1 MKNLIALKEY
11 AKTVKQKLEKFS
23 SVQTMAF
30 SCRLQGNKKEW
41 KEKLSFQ
48 LETLVCL
55 SKSKIEKY
63 EIELK
68 EEPIPHGV
76 IALQFKNGA
85 IARLAY
91 TVTPL
96 EEDYDCRIYT
106 EKEEFVGTPLKN
118 KLKYIRAGMLNRFQ
132 YCKMNGVTLTEN
144 SSFEKDCV
152 TDTVVLEI
160 LEKI

>member
-1 MKNLIALKEY
+1 MKNLIPLKEY

-23 SVQTMAF
+23 SVQTIAF

-41 KEKLSFQ
+41 KEKLCVQ
-48 LETLVCL
+48 LETIVCF

-63 EIELK
+63 EVESV
-68 EEPIPHGV
+68 ETPIPRGV
-76 IALQFKNGA
+76 IALQLKNGA

-96 EEDYDCRIYT
+96 EEDYDWRIYT
-106 EKEEFVGTPLKN
+106 EKEEFIGSPLKN

-132 YCKMNGVTLTEN
+132 HCKMSRVPIKTSEI
-144 SSFEKDCV
+144 FKEDCIADNLV
-152 TDTVVLEI
+152 FEI
-160 LEKI
+160 LERI